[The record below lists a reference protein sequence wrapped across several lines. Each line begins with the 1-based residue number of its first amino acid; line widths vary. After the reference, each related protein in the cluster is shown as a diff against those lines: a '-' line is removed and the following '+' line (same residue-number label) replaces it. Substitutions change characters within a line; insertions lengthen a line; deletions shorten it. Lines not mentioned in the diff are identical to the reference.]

1 MGLKQ
6 TTIKGR
12 VEVTGVG
19 VHSGAPAKL
28 VLHPAEAGHG
38 VIFQRTGLA
47 GGRDRLIEASHRHVS
62 ATELCTVIG
71 DRSTGAVSTIE
82 HLMSALMGLG
92 VDNVF
97 IEVDGPEIPIMDGSA
112 WPFVEAIMSVGVATL
127 SAKRRYI
134 KVLKPVRVD
143 HERSF
148 CELRPAEQGFSLDVE
163 IDFPLPTI
171 GRQRRA
177 VTLDS
182 GVFVR
187 EVARA
192 RTFGLLSDVERLWK
206 ANLALGAS
214 LENTVAVDETRVVN
228 PEGLRYPD
236 EFVRHKLLDAIG
248 DLALAGAP
256 MIGKFR
262 SYRGGHR
269 MNFLMLQALFAD
281 RNAYALVDAPA
292 ASRPA
297 AAAASAAD
305 LTPAMASPVFA
316 ADRN

>member
-38 VIFQRTGLA
+38 IVFQRTGLA
-47 GGRDRLIEASHRHVS
+47 GGRDRMIEASHRHVS

-71 DRSTGAVSTIE
+71 DPASGAISTIE

-97 IEVDGPEIPIMDGSA
+97 VEVDGPEVPIMDGSA
-112 WPFVEAIMSVGVATL
+112 WPFVEAIQSVGVATL
-127 SAKRRYI
+127 SAKRRFI
-134 KVLKPVRVD
+134 KILKAVRVEHD
-143 HERSF
+143 RSF
-148 CELRPAEQGFSLDVE
+148 CELRPADQGFSLDVE
-163 IDFPLPTI
+163 IDYALPII
-171 GRQRRA
+171 GRQRR
-177 VTLDS
+177 TLDLDA
-182 GVFVR
+182 GVFLR

-192 RTFGLLSDVERLWK
+192 RTFGLLSDVEKLWK

-256 MIGKFR
+256 LIGRFR

-269 MNFLMLQALFAD
+269 MNFNVLKALLSD
-281 RNAYALVDAPA
+281 RTAYAVVDAPA
-292 ASRPA
+292 SRPA
-297 AAAASAAD
+297 VAAAGELA
-305 LTPAMASPVFA
+305 PAIAVPVYA